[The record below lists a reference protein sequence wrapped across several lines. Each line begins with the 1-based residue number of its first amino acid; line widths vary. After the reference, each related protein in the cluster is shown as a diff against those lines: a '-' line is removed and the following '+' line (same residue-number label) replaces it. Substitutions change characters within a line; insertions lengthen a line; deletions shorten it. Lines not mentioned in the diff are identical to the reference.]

1 VARFEE
7 TPLDGVVGDFGD
19 EPLPV
24 VVRFSVRSWQTTS
37 TLSEV
42 SARSISTMSAPM
54 PITDSMAAREFSGQ
68 LRQSPRWQATST
80 FFEAGL

>member
-1 VARFEE
+1 
-7 TPLDGVVGDFGD
+7 
-19 EPLPV
+19 
-24 VVRFSVRSWQTTS
+24 
-37 TLSEV
+37 
-42 SARSISTMSAPM
+42 M

>member
-1 VARFEE
+1 MR
-7 TPLDGVVGDFGD
+7 
-19 EPLPV
+19 PLPV

-80 FFEAGL
+80 FFEAGV